1 MEMKLTCRTLTHL
14 KGTVQW
20 AVVSLLHKH
29 EHNQFLE
36 YIHHPEKN
44 LHTPHPSPLPPP
56 APDTNLLSV
65 CRDFPIVDIS

>member
-20 AVVSLLHKH
+20 AVVSLLCKY
-29 EHNQFLE
+29 EHSQFLE

-44 LHTPHPSPLPPP
+44 PHTPHPHHPPP
-56 APDTNLLSV
+56 APDTNVLSV
-65 CRDFPIVDIS
+65 YRDFPILDIS